1 MSGLLKWSLTL
12 KGIAVHGFT
21 NNGKSLDACRL
32 GLQNVLV
39 PPRSSNSLVPL
50 NEKPVASCANRQR
63 EMNMKCRHD
72 YNEFFT
78 ISEVHLQKNIYFICH
93 LG

>member
-1 MSGLLKWSLTL
+1 MVFQIMSLGACCL
-12 KGIAVHGFT
+12 GF
-21 NNGKSLDACRL
+21 
-32 GLQNVLV
+32 QNVLV
-39 PPRSSNSLVPL
+39 PLDVKPL
-50 NEKPVASCANRQR
+50 ASCANRQR

-78 ISEVHLQKNIYFICH
+78 ISEVHLQKKIYFICH